1 VCIIFYHPNNNNYHN
16 TAKAR
21 WRIGRHADEVASS
34 FLLLRELNRVGRSL
48 VKMCFE
54 KRLRRLNVVQVT
66 ERACLAL
73 LTKIMK
79 DMANAWRRIKNF

>member
-1 VCIIFYHPNNNNYHN
+1 MHRVCIIFYHPNNNHYHN

-54 KRLRRLNVVQVT
+54 KHLFFGHDVVQVA

-73 LTKIMK
+73 LTEGSIE
-79 DMANAWRRIKNF
+79 KNRKNC